1 MIFNKGATFFLLG
14 AGGDV
19 WDLLLRQI
27 FFSSLGLMLYFV
39 FKVHKG
45 HIREGGKLL
54 SIFKQII
61 FFKSQEILYKYH
73 SNIIHFSFTL
83 FSGFLTLFFK

>member
-1 MIFNKGATFFLLG
+1 MTFNKGATFFLLG

-45 HIREGGKLL
+45 HIRNNDHERKKKID
-54 SIFKQII
+54 SFIMIMKDR
-61 FFKSQEILYKYH
+61 KKYQENNRKKN
-73 SNIIHFSFTL
+73 SEEVSR
-83 FSGFLTLFFK
+83 